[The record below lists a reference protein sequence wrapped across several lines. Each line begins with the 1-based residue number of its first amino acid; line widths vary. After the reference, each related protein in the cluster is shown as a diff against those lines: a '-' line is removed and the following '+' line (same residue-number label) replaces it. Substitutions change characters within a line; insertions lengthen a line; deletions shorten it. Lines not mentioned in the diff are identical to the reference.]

1 MLKQAN
7 SNANN
12 FSRFLSKMGK
22 SLLLTEAEISEL
34 TLEFHLTSDQIT
46 EYIAEFKAYD
56 TNNSGDIT
64 SEDLG
69 IVNKGLKIIHL
80 KIPNS

>member
-1 MLKQAN
+1 
-7 SNANN
+7 
-12 FSRFLSKMGK
+12 MGK

-34 TLEFHLTSDQIT
+34 KSEFQLTSDQII

-64 SEDLG
+64 REDLG
-69 IVNKGLKIIHL
+69 IVNKCLKIIHL
-80 KIPNS
+80 KITTS

>member
-1 MLKQAN
+1 
-7 SNANN
+7 
-12 FSRFLSKMGK
+12 MGK

-80 KIPNS
+80 KIHNS